1 MEPMKHFT
9 LTCLE
14 TPDTDRGVGLAI
26 VMETPNGK
34 TWLYDAGCGYPEDDG
49 WSGDFNAGRDI
60 VAPFLR
66 ERGVKKLDGVLI
78 SHAHYDHF
86 GGLLWLADNLEI
98 GALVDTGYEFEG
110 DCDAGYS
117 REIADYVE
125 LRERLKAKGVKY
137 KAASAGDAIEMDDS
151 LSVEAIAPPKGH
163 FTDPGSVA
171 KRHPNDPSAHYML
184 NLNSLMLRIV
194 HGRVVFLLPGDI
206 EKEDQE
212 ERLLPFVPKEKL
224 RCDVLVAPGHGL
236 HTAPGFVAATRPA
249 ITLVSVF
256 PKYLGSCTALKE
268 FAAAGSEV
276 FATGVRGSVS
286 AISDGERPWVSIAGK
301 RFASS
306 KAEAAK
312 DAKERSA

>member
-1 MEPMKHFT
+1 MNRFT
-9 LTCLE
+9 LSCLE

-34 TWLYDAGCGYPEDDG
+34 TWLYDAGCGYPEGDG
-49 WSGDFNAGRDI
+49 WSGDFNAGRDV

-66 ERGVKKLDGVLI
+66 ERGVKKLDGVFV

-86 GGLLWLADNLEI
+86 GGLLWLADNFEI
-98 GALVDTGYEFEG
+98 DALVDTGYEFDG
-110 DCDAGYS
+110 DCDAAYS

-125 LRERLKAKGVKY
+125 LRDRMKKRGLRY
-137 KAASAGDAIEMDDS
+137 QAATAGDMIDIDER

-163 FTDPGSVA
+163 FPEAACATM
-171 KRHPNDPSAHYML
+171 RNPNDPSAHYML

-194 HGRVVFLLPGDI
+194 HGRIVFLLPGDI

-212 ERLLPFVPKEKL
+212 ERLIPFVPKEKL

-236 HTAPGFVAATRPA
+236 HTAPGFVEATRPA

-256 PKYLGSCTALKE
+256 PKYLGGCTALKA

-276 FATGVRGSVS
+276 YSTGVHGRVS
-286 AISDGERPWVSIAGK
+286 AASDGARAWASVGGGLHPYLKIASIKEER
-301 RFASS
+301 
-306 KAEAAK
+306 E
-312 DAKERSA
+312 